1 MITVASSGKALRAT
15 DSTATEVLPVDVET
29 ISESTEA
36 ALSMRMAT
44 STRKDLNASLPEIV
58 GHLDLLLG
66 EDLGADEDEGVRE
79 LFRKGYRLLD
89 LQNRPTAET
98 PSFGTFIYL
107 RDAADVTR
115 RLLWI
120 YTQRHGLG
128 ASSRRSR
135 SSSMNAIASCP
146 YGTKAPSR

>member
-1 MITVASSGKALRAT
+1 MITVASSGKASRAT
-15 DSTATEVLPVDVET
+15 DSAGTEVLPVDVET

-36 ALSMRMAT
+36 ALSMQMAT
-44 STRKDLNASLPEIV
+44 STRKDMDASLPEIV
-58 GHLDLLLG
+58 GHLNLLLG
-66 EDLGADEDEGVRE
+66 EDLGADEDEDVRE

-98 PSFGTFIYL
+98 PSFGAFIYL

-128 ASSRRSR
+128 A
-135 SSSMNAIASCP
+135 P
-146 YGTKAPSR
+146 

>member
-1 MITVASSGKALRAT
+1 VITVASSGKASRAT
-15 DSTATEVLPVDVET
+15 DSAGTEVLPVDVET

-36 ALSMRMAT
+36 ALSMQMAT
-44 STRKDLNASLPEIV
+44 STRKDMDTSLPEIV
-58 GHLDLLLG
+58 GHLNLLLG
-66 EDLGADEDEGVRE
+66 EDLGADEDEEVRE
-79 LFRKGYRLLD
+79 LFRTGYRLLD

-98 PSFGTFIYL
+98 PSFGAFIYL

-128 ASSRRSR
+128 A
-135 SSSMNAIASCP
+135 P
-146 YGTKAPSR
+146 

>member
-1 MITVASSGKALRAT
+1 VITVASSGKASRAT
-15 DSTATEVLPVDVET
+15 DSAGTAVLPVDVES
-29 ISESTEA
+29 ISECTEV
-36 ALSMRMAT
+36 ALSMQMAT
-44 STRKDLNASLPEIV
+44 STRKHMYASLPEIV
-58 GHLDLLLG
+58 GHLNLLLG
-66 EDLGADEDEGVRE
+66 EDLGADEDEDVRE

-98 PSFGTFIYL
+98 PSFGAFIYL

-128 ASSRRSR
+128 A
-135 SSSMNAIASCP
+135 P
-146 YGTKAPSR
+146 

>member
-1 MITVASSGKALRAT
+1 MITVASSGKASRAT
-15 DSTATEVLPVDVET
+15 DGAGTEVLPIDVET

-36 ALSMRMAT
+36 ALSMQMAT
-44 STRKDLNASLPEIV
+44 STRKEMDASLPEIV
-58 GHLDLLLG
+58 GHLNLLLG
-66 EDLGADEDEGVRE
+66 EDLGADEDDDVRE

-89 LQNRPTAET
+89 LQNRPTPET
-98 PSFGTFIYL
+98 PSFGAFIYL

-128 ASSRRSR
+128 A
-135 SSSMNAIASCP
+135 P
-146 YGTKAPSR
+146 

>member
-1 MITVASSGKALRAT
+1 MITLASTGKASRAT
-15 DSTATEVLPVDVET
+15 DGAGTEVLPIDVET

-36 ALSMRMAT
+36 VLSMQMAT
-44 STRKDLNASLPEIV
+44 STRKDMDVSLPEIV
-58 GHLDLLLG
+58 GHLNLLLG
-66 EDLGADEDEGVRE
+66 EDLGADEDEDVRE

-89 LQNRPTAET
+89 LRNRPTTET
-98 PSFGTFIYL
+98 PSFGAFIYL

-128 ASSRRSR
+128 A
-135 SSSMNAIASCP
+135 P
-146 YGTKAPSR
+146 

>member
-1 MITVASSGKALRAT
+1 MITVASSGKASRAT
-15 DSTATEVLPVDVET
+15 DSAGTEVLPVDVET

-36 ALSMRMAT
+36 ALSMQMAT
-44 STRKDLNASLPEIV
+44 STRKDMDTSLPEIV
-58 GHLDLLLG
+58 GHLNLLLG
-66 EDLGADEDEGVRE
+66 EDLGADQDEEVRE

-89 LQNRPTAET
+89 LQNRPTGDT
-98 PSFGTFIYL
+98 PSFGAFIYL

-128 ASSRRSR
+128 A
-135 SSSMNAIASCP
+135 P
-146 YGTKAPSR
+146 

>member
-1 MITVASSGKALRAT
+1 MITVASSGKASRAT
-15 DSTATEVLPVDVET
+15 DSAGTEVLPVDVES

-36 ALSMRMAT
+36 ALSMQMAT
-44 STRKDLNASLPEIV
+44 STRKDMNASLPEIV
-58 GHLDLLLG
+58 GHLNLLLG
-66 EDLGADEDEGVRE
+66 EDLGADEDEDVRE

-98 PSFGTFIYL
+98 PSFGAFIYL
-107 RDAADVTR
+107 RDAADITR

-128 ASSRRSR
+128 A
-135 SSSMNAIASCP
+135 P
-146 YGTKAPSR
+146 

>member
-1 MITVASSGKALRAT
+1 MASSGKASRAT
-15 DSTATEVLPVDVET
+15 DGTGTEVLPIDVET

-36 ALSMRMAT
+36 ALSMQMAT
-44 STRKDLNASLPEIV
+44 STRKEMDASLPEIV
-58 GHLDLLLG
+58 GHLNLLLG
-66 EDLGADEDEGVRE
+66 EDLGADEDDDVRE

-89 LQNRPTAET
+89 LQNRPTPET
-98 PSFGTFIYL
+98 PSFGAFIYL

-128 ASSRRSR
+128 A
-135 SSSMNAIASCP
+135 P
-146 YGTKAPSR
+146 

>member
-1 MITVASSGKALRAT
+1 MASSGKASRAT
-15 DSTATEVLPVDVET
+15 DIAGTEVLPADVET

-36 ALSMRMAT
+36 DLSMQSAT
-44 STRKDLNASLPEIV
+44 STRKDMDASLPEIV
-58 GHLDLLLG
+58 GQLNLLPG
-66 EDLGADEDEGVRE
+66 EDLGADEDEDVRE

-98 PSFGTFIYL
+98 PSFGAFIYL

-120 YTQRHGLG
+120 YTRRHGLG
-128 ASSRRSR
+128 A
-135 SSSMNAIASCP
+135 P
-146 YGTKAPSR
+146 

>member
-1 MITVASSGKALRAT
+1 MQ
-15 DSTATEVLPVDVET
+15 
-29 ISESTEA
+29 
-36 ALSMRMAT
+36 MAT
-44 STRKDLNASLPEIV
+44 STRKDMDGSLPEII
-58 GHLDLLLG
+58 GHLNRLLG
-66 EDLGADEDEGVRE
+66 EDLGADEDQDVRD

-98 PSFGTFIYL
+98 PSFGAFIYL

-128 ASSRRSR
+128 A
-135 SSSMNAIASCP
+135 P
-146 YGTKAPSR
+146 